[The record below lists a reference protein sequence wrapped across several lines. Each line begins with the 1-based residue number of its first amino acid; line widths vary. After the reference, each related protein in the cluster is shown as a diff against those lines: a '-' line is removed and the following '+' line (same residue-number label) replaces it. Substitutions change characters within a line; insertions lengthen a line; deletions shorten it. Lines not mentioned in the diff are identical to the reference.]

1 MQRFYPNLQAIEQ
14 QTRQL
19 KHVPCRHCGQMHQLV
34 SHGFVYKKQAGAEPQ
49 AIGKRV
55 FCSNRQLHRGCG
67 RTMRL
72 YLDVTLRWLRYTGAQ
87 VVAFMLALMAGQT
100 VQQAY
105 RQATGT
111 ADPRHAWRWL
121 NRFFAQLSNY
131 RSLSHQAPLQNA
143 DGAVAVSVAAN
154 RPARYGLLA
163 STCTQLLQRFG
174 PLFCAQYQQQ
184 TQRVFL

>member
-1 MQRFYPNLQAIEQ
+1 VGLQYG
-14 QTRQL
+14 QL
-19 KHVPCRHCGQMHQLV
+19 AHL
-34 SHGFVYKKQAGAEPQ
+34 
-49 AIGKRV
+49 
-55 FCSNRQLHRGCG
+55 
-67 RTMRL
+67 
-72 YLDVTLRWLRYTGAQ
+72 
-87 VVAFMLALMAGQT
+87 LALMAGQT

-121 NRFFAQLSNY
+121 NRFFAQLSSY